1 MPLPQTPFHCPWLTV
16 SWRGTDPGI
25 AEAAGMMPGGRPREF
40 TSWAK
45 NLVVEMSR
53 HLGIEVSI
61 SQRRILLREVLKED
75 RLVQRVALSSTRQ
88 ALRLLTLLHLC
99 RWPFDS
105 SFRCALLQFP
115 REAHAEDPLW
125 ATICVRESVPWRSLT
140 RHPDVYHQQTHL
152 LAVKLDAAELKLL
165 KLEGRVIA
173 ETLANGKVQ
182 RGWRLCPGGDL
193 PRPEKKS
200 DFAAQLLGVET
211 SNSSEEAADLLAA
224 AFASLAAKCA
234 EDSSVSA
241 TLFFE
246 KVTKDEFT
254 AQMAQRRA
262 MMVDLCFQAHGD
274 ADFLK
279 DIIEVPRQAHMQ
291 TEAMLLGA
299 SLARLAVVKEV
310 PVQPSETAMA
320 LQEAMKALHGSAE
333 VVAQLAGTPSDWLF
347 QQHSRSFGRV
357 LCNEPVGDVVEA
369 WRALSSEDKIV
380 NDAEYFTDQFL
391 SLSFYGRVIASAEA
405 TSLSIEGPLLAR
417 HVLVNFSSSEPSV
430 RLWEAFP
437 VLSKPGRFA
446 AQLWGMLRFD
456 DSLKSF
462 GEARDAM
469 AHGFFRC
476 YCQDAVHAQE
486 LRLRLHL
493 VLTLLELI
501 WFRRQCARNKVVDMC
516 PELPAEVGLRE
527 ALRQEVL
534 ETASAWKRL
543 QKIQRD
549 AAEESG
555 RLDCCFGNPQGHA
568 CDRSPTSCPSCLC
581 ASTCDDDSD
590 IPQAAFAAPVKTIS
604 AAAESAEAVHT
615 SILHPENHCTSME
628 DK

>member
-125 ATICVRESVPWRSLT
+125 ATIGVRESVPWRSLT

-543 QKIQRD
+543 KAFKRSRGMQLKRLVHRGTSRVHVEGARSLQGVLRSQQTNEKSR
-549 AAEESG
+549 EEPKMVCH
-555 RLDCCFGNPQGHA
+555 L
-568 CDRSPTSCPSCLC
+568 
-581 ASTCDDDSD
+581 
-590 IPQAAFAAPVKTIS
+590 
-604 AAAESAEAVHT
+604 
-615 SILHPENHCTSME
+615 
-628 DK
+628 